1 MSIITNYW
9 KQLIKRLKNCWLR
22 LKKKPVPLLIKQK
35 AQEEGYEAG
44 LKEGTR
50 KAQQLFFD
58 ELQEVQRLKSEILGE
73 REKLYYQFERD
84 LVNLA
89 MDIAKKVIYNRLHHD
104 DEACRVKQR

>member
-22 LKKKPVPLLIKQK
+22 LKKPVPLLIMPYKAQQIKQK

-73 REKLYYQFERD
+73 RENFTISLSD
-84 LVNLA
+84 LQ
-89 MDIAKKVIYNRLHHD
+89 IW
-104 DEACRVKQR
+104 QWT